1 MHILNVILDFFFWQS
16 FCLAWF
22 EDFLAI
28 YIFYMYIL
36 NVILDFWQFFLS
48 SLVWGF
54 SRNIHFLH
62 VYSKCYFGLL
72 SFFV

>member
-16 FCLAWF
+16 FCLVWC

-36 NVILDFWQFFLS
+36 NVILDFWVFLS
-48 SLVWGF
+48 SLMWGF
-54 SRNIHFLH
+54 
-62 VYSKCYFGLL
+62 
-72 SFFV
+72 